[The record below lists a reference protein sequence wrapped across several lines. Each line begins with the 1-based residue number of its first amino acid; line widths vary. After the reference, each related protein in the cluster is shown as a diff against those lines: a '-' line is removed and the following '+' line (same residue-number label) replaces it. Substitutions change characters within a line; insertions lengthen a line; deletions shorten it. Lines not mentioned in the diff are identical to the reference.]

1 MGSDYEA
8 GRPGEV
14 PNPDDDMDRIDDI
27 GRVRAGDVEVTKG
40 GNHYKVVDVD
50 YDPDADGVANQS
62 LRVCIPG
69 TNDAYI
75 WMYDA
80 LRPKSAIPTE
90 PATCGCL
97 TWMAGMSMTGLRPL
111 YAPYTRIEL
120 KENQ

>member
-8 GRPGEV
+8 GRPGDVFRREV

-80 LRPKSAIPTE
+80 MFSHALRPKSAIPTE
-90 PATCGCL
+90 PGQCR
-97 TWMAGMSMTGLRPL
+97 RPVG
-111 YAPYTRIEL
+111 A
-120 KENQ
+120 